1 MKRQS
6 LASEIV
12 EVMRLKESCM
22 DNEPISKQCLED
34 RLNNLISEYEK
45 IYGLDFYLLS
55 YITVHR

>member
-22 DNEPISKQCLED
+22 DNEAISKQCLED

-55 YITVHR
+55 YITVHG

>member
-12 EVMRLKESCM
+12 EVMRLRESCM
-22 DNEPISKQCLED
+22 DNESITKQCLED

-55 YITVHR
+55 YITVHG